1 MKPLAAIAALSV
13 ALAGCGGSDVT
24 TAEADADGDGAVSV
38 NEAAQIAAD
47 SGLKP
52 EPGKYKVVSEMGGM
66 KTNVEYCLTPE
77 QAEGGFENMMQ
88 EGQQGDCSYEKF
100 ELAGNDLD
108 AVLTCDMDGGQMR
121 MEMAGTVG
129 STSSDLEMKI
139 SGAMGGI
146 NVDMTSK
153 MKQER
158 IGDCDE

>member
-1 MKPLAAIAALSV
+1 MKRITAIAVLSV
-13 ALAGCGGSDVT
+13 ALAGCGGNDVT
-24 TAEADADGDGAVSV
+24 TADADTDGDGAVSV
-38 NEAAQIAAD
+38 NEAVQIAAD

-52 EPGKYKVVSEMGGM
+52 EPGKYRVVSETGGM

-88 EGQQGDCSYEKF
+88 EGQQGDCNYEKF
-100 ELAGNDLD
+100 NLAGRDLD
-108 AVLTCDMDGGQMR
+108 AALVCAMDGGQMR
-121 MEMAGTVG
+121 IEMAGTVG

-158 IGDCDE
+158 IGDCDA